1 MQHAAICHCFLLL
14 RIYIIFFNLLLLLSI
29 AFLILLKKSG
39 IDKSTEWST
48 IPVCHSL
55 MCFFNG
61 GNTKGTNFLK
71 ILCLIVY
78 GLCKFVSGLI
88 LWFLENL
95 WFDDLCEE

>member
-1 MQHAAICHCFLLL
+1 MSLFFAVTHLYNIFLICYCFCRLL
-14 RIYIIFFNLLLLLSI
+14 
-29 AFLILLKKSG
+29 FLILLKKSG

-78 GLCKFVSGLI
+78 GLCKFVLGLI